1 MAERTAVPLSI
12 DASGGSRGRMMR
24 LATMA
29 AVGVA
34 SLLIAAKLAAW
45 IATGSVALLSTLVN
59 SALDAVASVLNF
71 VAVRQALTPAD
82 DEHRFGHGKA
92 EPLAGLGQSA
102 FIAGSALFVMG
113 EAGKRL
119 FVPEPVVRSNI
130 GIAVMVVSVVLTLFL
145 LRFQRMVVRE
155 TGSLAV
161 RANSTHY
168 AGDLLMNVA
177 VIAALAAQS
186 TLGWSFVD
194 PVLAIVIALSLIWS
208 AWRISKQSLDLLMD
222 HELPEADRRRI
233 VEISTGHPEVR
244 NVHDLRTRSAGHDAF
259 IQLHLELD
267 PDIAL
272 SKAHV
277 ISDQVEDAIRAA
289 YPNAE
294 VIIHQDPA
302 GLPEDRGGF
311 G

>member
-1 MAERTAVPLSI
+1 MAERTAVPLGVG
-12 DASGGSRGRMMR
+12 DARASRGRMMR
-24 LATMA
+24 LATTA
-29 AVGVA
+29 AVCVA
-34 SLLIAAKLAAW
+34 ALLIAAKLAAW
-45 IATGSVALLSTLVN
+45 IATGSVALLSTLVD
-59 SALDAVASVLNF
+59 SALDAVASVLNL

-82 DEHRFGHGKA
+82 NEHRFGHGKA

-102 FIAGSALFVMG
+102 FIAGSALFVIG

-119 FVPEPVVRSNI
+119 FVPEPVVRGEV

-161 RANSTHY
+161 RADSTHY

-177 VIAALAAQS
+177 VIAALAVQS
-186 TLGWSFVD
+186 TLGWNFVD

-222 HELPEADRRRI
+222 RELPEADRHRI
-233 VEISTGHPEVR
+233 VEISTSHPEVR

-272 SKAHV
+272 SKAHI
-277 ISDQVEDAIRAA
+277 ISDQVEQAILTA

-302 GLPEDRGGF
+302 GLSEERTPF